1 MRTGM
6 SEEDKNKT
14 EGDTGRKMGC
24 PKKSFWK
31 KTCKYFL
38 NINSLGSCVIFTEP
52 KILCEVGAEAKE
64 DEAVGGQDRDHLTF
78 FPELSE
84 TPPVTEDQ
92 QSPLTPTSCSNARDC
107 PEIRIILQELHP
119 QEEVLFSSTEGCVV
133 VSRQKSSGTNA
144 QLVIYTII
152 II

>member
-1 MRTGM
+1 M
-6 SEEDKNKT
+6 
-14 EGDTGRKMGC
+14 
-24 PKKSFWK
+24 
-31 KTCKYFL
+31 
-38 NINSLGSCVIFTEP
+38 
-52 KILCEVGAEAKE
+52 CEVGAEAKE
-64 DEAVGGQDRDHLTF
+64 DEAVGGDCDHLTF

-92 QSPLTPTSCSNARDC
+92 HGPLTPPSCSSARDC

-119 QEEVLFSSTEGCVV
+119 QEEVLFCSAEGCAS

>member
-1 MRTGM
+1 M
-6 SEEDKNKT
+6 
-14 EGDTGRKMGC
+14 
-24 PKKSFWK
+24 F
-31 KTCKYFL
+31 YL
-38 NINSLGSCVIFTEP
+38 EP

-64 DEAVGGQDRDHLTF
+64 DEAVGGPDCDHLTF
-78 FPELSE
+78 FPEISE

-92 QSPLTPTSCSNARDC
+92 HSPLMPASCSNARDC

-119 QEEVLFSSTEGCVV
+119 QEEVLFSSAEGCVSA
-133 VSRQKSSGTNA
+133 SRQKSSGTDA